1 LGKEVAMSQESVR
14 RWLRAFAAD
23 ERGVTVI
30 EYALMLVIFSLVV
43 TGALA
48 MLGTNLVGLF
58 EKVSTILS

>member
-1 LGKEVAMSQESVR
+1 MRQENVR